1 MQYVLRLKASVL
13 DYFIKLFPKKRGG
26 LHLRPS
32 VGTLFI
38 RPVRKLEE
46 RERERQ
52 RQRQRQ
58 RQRERQR
65 ERDRE
70 RKTEREKGGVGRKA
84 GG

>member
-38 RPVRKLEE
+38 RPVRKLEQRERETE
-46 RERERQ
+46 RERERE
-52 RQRQRQ
+52 
-58 RQRERQR
+58 RES
-65 ERDRE
+65 ER
-70 RKTEREKGGVGRKA
+70 EREKGGVGRKV
-84 GG
+84 GR

>member
-1 MQYVLRLKASVL
+1 MTILLN
-13 DYFIKLFPKKRGG
+13 YFQKKGGG

-38 RPVRKLEE
+38 RPVRKLEERERE

>member
-13 DYFIKLFPKKRGG
+13 DYFIKLFPKTRGG

-46 RERERQ
+46 RERE
-52 RQRQRQ
+52 
-58 RQRERQR
+58 
-65 ERDRE
+65 
-70 RKTEREKGGVGRKA
+70 KGGVGRKA
-84 GG
+84 GD